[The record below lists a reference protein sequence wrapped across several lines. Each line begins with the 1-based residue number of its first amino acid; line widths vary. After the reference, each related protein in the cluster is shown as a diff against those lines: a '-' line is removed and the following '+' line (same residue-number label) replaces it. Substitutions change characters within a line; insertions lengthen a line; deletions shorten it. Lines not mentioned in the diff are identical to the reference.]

1 MQQVKIIFES
11 DENGE
16 EKRFGY
22 IIDGESS
29 TYKTVHFDKRYEP
42 FEVFEDKPVGDPTVF
57 GKSMW
62 RLIRMAIV
70 GSKNGQSGTSGSSR

>member
-1 MQQVKIIFES
+1 MRQIKIIFES

-22 IIDGESS
+22 IIDSATL

-42 FEVFEDKPVGDPTVF
+42 FKVFESKAVGDLTVF

-62 RLIRMAIV
+62 RLIRMSLT
-70 GSKNGQSGTSGSSR
+70 GNKDGQSRTSRPS